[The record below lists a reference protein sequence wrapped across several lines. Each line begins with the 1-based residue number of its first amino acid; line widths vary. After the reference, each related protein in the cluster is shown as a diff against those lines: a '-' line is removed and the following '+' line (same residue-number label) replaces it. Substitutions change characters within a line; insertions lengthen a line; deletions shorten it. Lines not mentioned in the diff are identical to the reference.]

1 MNRTTT
7 FLLGGLAAVGGIL
20 YFTVSPLLILLE
32 ISDNR
37 SNISQQ
43 RSKKHTESLDHNAVT
58 VRTNPRHLV
67 EQDLKKGNL
76 KDVGED
82 FKEGAKNVVSQMKE
96 SGKNVV
102 RGDSSVK
109 EEAKEMKKTMK
120 A

>member
-20 YFTVSPLLILLE
+20 YFT
-32 ISDNR
+32 
-37 SNISQQ
+37 
-43 RSKKHTESLDHNAVT
+43 RSKKHTEPLDHNAVT

>member
-20 YFTVSPLLILLE
+20 YFT
-32 ISDNR
+32 
-37 SNISQQ
+37 
-43 RSKKHTESLDHNAVT
+43 RSKKHAEPLDHNAVT

-82 FKEGAKNVVSQMKE
+82 FKVGAKNVVNQMKE